1 LKSKLSIIAL
11 IGTFT
16 FVSAEPSFIK
26 TCQKPNPS
34 DLKTLKALKQD
45 MYISLPKKYSMAFK
59 KNDCK
64 IMYKYLQSVTE
75 VGLSGNQAD
84 KVSSVTGYP
93 DLHQIDW
100 IDDVSL
106 LRYFPNL
113 KKVDLSTNEI
123 KSLKPLE
130 KMAHL
135 TELDVISNPVTDF
148 SPLVKLKNLERLEIS
163 NSKISDIAAIGQILS
178 LKSLTLYSDGIKDI
192 SPLGNLVN
200 LEKLT
205 VSSDEIT
212 DICALDTLVNLKELD
227 ISGCSKVT
235 DISCLKDATQ
245 LEKLNIKNTAVKK
258 IDVVKNYKNLVV
270 FNGNDTI
277 QDMSS
282 LVGLEKLTVADT
294 HSAALLE
301 CSPQNIDEIKSGK
314 SCSKKEDENGNKS
327 WWKKVLGL

>member
-1 LKSKLSIIAL
+1 M
-11 IGTFT
+11 
-16 FVSAEPSFIK
+16 K
-26 TCQKPNPS
+26 TCQKPTPS

-64 IMYKYLQSVTE
+64 SMYKYLQTVTDL
-75 VGLSGNQAD
+75 GLSGNQAD
-84 KVSSVTGYP
+84 KVSSLADYP

-100 IDDVSL
+100 IDNISL

-113 KKVDLSTNEI
+113 QKIDLSTNEI

-130 KMAHL
+130 KMVHL
-135 TELDVISNPVTDF
+135 TELDMISNPVTDF
-148 SPLVKLKNLERLEIS
+148 SPLVKLKSLERLEIS
-163 NSKISDIAAIGQILS
+163 NSNITSVTAIGQIPS
-178 LKSLTLYSDGIKDI
+178 LKALTLYSDGIKDI
-192 SPLGNLVN
+192 SPLGNLIKI
-200 LEKLT
+200 EKLT

-212 DICALDTLVNLKELD
+212 DICALNTLVNLKELD

-235 DISCLKDATQ
+235 DISCLKDTVQ

-270 FNGNDTI
+270 FSGNDII
-277 QDMSS
+277 QDMSP
-282 LVGLEKLTVADT
+282 LVGLEKLTTADT
-294 HSAALLE
+294 HSATLLE

-314 SCSKKEDENGNKS
+314 NCSKKDEENVSKS